1 MFHLFQSSVAASVFM
16 LQVAS
21 VLSRCCI
28 YFYTYVASVSS
39 RCFICFRCMLRSS
52 VFTLHVFDVV
62 RRVTGRG
69 VVMVAQHG
77 RRRTGHDEPVVGG
90 RGAQCAGGQLSG
102 A

>member
-1 MFHLFQSSVAASVFM
+1 MDVAYVLNICYNSMFQKFYQFHSSVAASIFM

-62 RRVTGRG
+62 RRV
-69 VVMVAQHG
+69 
-77 RRRTGHDEPVVGG
+77 
-90 RGAQCAGGQLSG
+90 
-102 A
+102 